1 MRLESAHEASPR
13 PGRNRLERTIIVL
26 QSLESTWPERQNHGS
41 LKKLS
46 ARYPMSTRRLL
57 GRRPS
62 TPIRTTTGS
71 PPGQSLPSELLGQT
85 CRRVGIVSLV
95 FASLWALTLLMNNVV
110 ARWFGEMA
118 FMPEVWPWPGNLVA
132 VIGVA
137 SSLAMTWL
145 ARRLSGKSILLD
157 VGSGYLVLQ
166 CFLVA
171 ILSQWA
177 HVPISPRVSWVCIP
191 ILFYPAIVPNTP
203 RKTLVTSLLAA
214 STEPLALV
222 LTHFRGVQ
230 VHLSAF
236 YLLWD
241 FLPTYICAFLV
252 VIPVK
257 IIHSLGQQ
265 VRRARELGSYRL
277 EEPLGKGGM
286 GEVFRATHQMLAR
299 PAAVKLIRSEI
310 IGSSTPAAAR
320 VITERFRREA
330 EAAASLRSP
339 HTISLYDFG
348 VAQDGTFFL
357 VMELLDGLDLETLV
371 ERFGPVPPDRTV
383 CLLRQVCASLAE
395 AHNRGLVHR
404 DIKPSNIFTCRLGL
418 DVDFVKVLDFGLVK
432 AMGDGDREA
441 TMLTAPD
448 ATTGT
453 PAYIAPEVVR
463 GDRVADHR
471 VDIYTLGCVG
481 YWLLT
486 GRLVFQAPNAIQLMY
501 QHANATPVAP
511 SQRSELE
518 IPAALDRVILS
529 CLAKHP
535 EDRPQSALELSHLLA
550 AAAPESSWNQERA
563 HRWWDRHHPGA
574 SGLQPPDTEKRML
587 SKTIDIGW
595 APVETPTPE
604 LGSVGSR

>member
-1 MRLESAHEASPR
+1 MP
-13 PGRNRLERTIIVL
+13 
-26 QSLESTWPERQNHGS
+26 
-41 LKKLS
+41 
-46 ARYPMSTRRLL
+46 TRRFL

-62 TPIRTTTGS
+62 TPVRTSGGS
-71 PPGQSLPSELLGQT
+71 PAGQSLPSDVIGQT
-85 CRRVGIVSLV
+85 CRRVGIVGLV
-95 FASLWALTLLMNNVV
+95 FASLWALTLFMNNVV
-110 ARWFGEMA
+110 ATWLGEMA
-118 FMPEVWPWPGNLVA
+118 FMREIWPFPGNIVA
-132 VIGVA
+132 TIGVA
-137 SSLAMTWL
+137 SSLGITAL
-145 ARRLSGKSILLD
+145 ARRFSGRSVLLD
-157 VGSGYLVLQ
+157 IGSGYLVLQ
-166 CFLVA
+166 CMLVS

-177 HVPISPRVSWVCIP
+177 PVPISPRVSWVCIP
-191 ILFYPAIVPNTP
+191 ILFYPAIVPNSP

-222 LTHFRGVQ
+222 LSHLRGVQ
-230 VHLSAF
+230 VHESTF
-236 YLLWD
+236 YVLWD

-257 IIHSLGQQ
+257 IIHRLGQQ

-348 VAQDGTFFL
+348 VANDGTFFL
-357 VMELLDGLDLETLV
+357 VMELLDGLDLESLV
-371 ERFGPVPPDRTV
+371 ERYGPVNPERTV
-383 CLLRQVCASLAE
+383 YLLRQVCASLAE
-395 AHNRGLVHR
+395 AHTRGLVHR
-404 DIKPSNIFTCRLGL
+404 DIKPSNIFTCRMGL

-448 ATTGT
+448 STTGT
-453 PAYIAPEVVR
+453 PAYIAPEMVR

-486 GRLVFQAPNAIQLMY
+486 GRLVFQAPNAIQLLY
-501 QHANATPVAP
+501 QHANGTPVAP

-518 IPAALDRVILS
+518 IPAALDRVILA
-529 CLAKHP
+529 CLAKFP
-535 EDRPQSALELSHLLA
+535 EDRPQSALELSRLLA
-550 AAAPESSWNQERA
+550 AAVPDSSWNQERA
-563 HRWWDRHHPGA
+563 HRWWDRHHPSP
-574 SGLQPPDTEKRML
+574 SGLHPADPERRML

-595 APVETPTPE
+595 TPVDAETPE

>member
-1 MRLESAHEASPR
+1 M
-13 PGRNRLERTIIVL
+13 T
-26 QSLESTWPERQNHGS
+26 
-41 LKKLS
+41 
-46 ARYPMSTRRLL
+46 TRRLL

-62 TPIRTTTGS
+62 TPVRTS
-71 PPGQSLPSELLGQT
+71 PSRSGQSLPSDVLDQT

-95 FASLWALTLLMNNVV
+95 FASLWAFTLFMNNVV
-110 ARWFGEMA
+110 AGWLGEMA
-118 FMPEVWPWPGNLVA
+118 FMRDLWPFPGNLVA
-132 VIGVA
+132 LIGVVT
-137 SSLAMTWL
+137 SLGMTGL
-145 ARRLSGKSILLD
+145 AYRLSGKSALLD
-157 VGSGYLVLQ
+157 LGSGYLIVQ
-166 CFLVA
+166 CFLVS

-177 HVPISPRVSWVCIP
+177 PVPLTPRVSWVCIP
-191 ILFYPAIVPNTP
+191 ILFYPAIVPTGP
-203 RKTLVTSLLAA
+203 RKTLITSLLAA

-222 LTHFRGVQ
+222 VTHLRGVPL
-230 VHLSAF
+230 HLTPF

-257 IIHSLGQQ
+257 IIHKLGQQ

-299 PAAVKLIRSEI
+299 PAAVKLIRSEV

-320 VITERFRREA
+320 VITQRFRREA

-348 VAQDGTFFL
+348 VSQDGTFFL
-357 VMELLDGLDLETLV
+357 VMELLDGLDLETLI
-371 ERFGPVPPDRTV
+371 ERFGPVSPERTV
-383 CLLRQVCASLAE
+383 YLLRQVCASLAE
-395 AHNRGLVHR
+395 AHARGLVHR
-404 DIKPSNIFTCRLGL
+404 DIKPSNIFTCRMGL

-432 AMGDGDREA
+432 GVGERDREA

-448 ATTGT
+448 STTGT
-453 PAYIAPEVVR
+453 PAYIAPEMVR
-463 GDRVADHR
+463 GDRAPDHR
-471 VDIYTLGCVG
+471 VDIYALGCVG

-518 IPAALDRVILS
+518 IPAALDRVILA
-529 CLAKHP
+529 CLAKFP
-535 EDRPQSALELSHLLA
+535 EDRPQSAGELSELLLA
-550 AAAPESSWNQERA
+550 AVPEAGWTKERA
-563 HRWWDRHHPGA
+563 HRWWDRHHPEA
-574 SGLQPPDTEKRML
+574 TATWPRDTENRIL
-587 SKTIDIGW
+587 SKTMDIGW
-595 APVETPTPE
+595 VPVESSSAE
-604 LGSVGSR
+604 LDSVGS

>member
-1 MRLESAHEASPR
+1 MP
-13 PGRNRLERTIIVL
+13 
-26 QSLESTWPERQNHGS
+26 
-41 LKKLS
+41 
-46 ARYPMSTRRLL
+46 TRRFL

-62 TPIRTTTGS
+62 TPVRTSGGS
-71 PPGQSLPSELLGQT
+71 PTGQSLPSDVIGQT
-85 CRRVGIVSLV
+85 CRRVGIVGLV
-95 FASLWALTLLMNNVV
+95 FASLWALTLFMNNVV
-110 ARWFGEMA
+110 ATWLGEMA
-118 FMPEVWPWPGNLVA
+118 FMREIWPFPGNIVA
-132 VIGVA
+132 TIGVA
-137 SSLAMTWL
+137 SSLGITAL
-145 ARRLSGKSILLD
+145 ARRFSGRSVLLD
-157 VGSGYLVLQ
+157 IGSGYLVLQ
-166 CFLVA
+166 CMLVS

-177 HVPISPRVSWVCIP
+177 PVPISPRVSWVCIP
-191 ILFYPAIVPNTP
+191 ILFYPAIVPNSP

-222 LTHFRGVQ
+222 LSHLRGVQ
-230 VHLSAF
+230 VHVSTF
-236 YLLWD
+236 YVLWD

-257 IIHSLGQQ
+257 IIHRLGQQ

-320 VITERFRREA
+320 VIIERFRREA

-348 VAQDGTFFL
+348 VANDGTFFL

-371 ERFGPVPPDRTV
+371 ERYGPVNPERTV
-383 CLLRQVCASLAE
+383 YLLRQVCASLAE
-395 AHNRGLVHR
+395 AHTRGLVHR
-404 DIKPSNIFTCRLGL
+404 DIKPSNIFTCRMGL
-418 DVDFVKVLDFGLVK
+418 DVDFIKVLDFGLVK

-448 ATTGT
+448 STTGT
-453 PAYIAPEVVR
+453 PAYIAPEMVR

-486 GRLVFQAPNAIQLMY
+486 GRLVFQAPNAIQLLY
-501 QHANATPVAP
+501 QHANGTPVAP

-518 IPAALDRVILS
+518 IPAALDRVILA
-529 CLAKHP
+529 CLAKFP
-535 EDRPQSALELSHLLA
+535 EDRPQTALELSRLLA
-550 AAAPESSWNQERA
+550 AAVPESSWNQERA
-563 HRWWDRHHPGA
+563 HRWWDRHHPSP
-574 SGLQPPDTEKRML
+574 SGLHPADPERRML

-595 APVETPTPE
+595 TPVDAETPE

>member
-1 MRLESAHEASPR
+1 
-13 PGRNRLERTIIVL
+13 
-26 QSLESTWPERQNHGS
+26 
-41 LKKLS
+41 
-46 ARYPMSTRRLL
+46 MSTRRLL

-71 PPGQSLPSELLGQT
+71 GPGQSLPSDVLGQT

-137 SSLAMTWL
+137 SSLAMTAL

-171 ILSQWA
+171 ILGQWA
-177 HVPISPRVSWVCIP
+177 PVAISPRVSWVCIP

-222 LTHFRGVQ
+222 LSHLRGVE

-236 YLLWD
+236 YLLWN

-348 VAQDGTFFL
+348 VAHDGTFFL

-371 ERFGPVPPDRTV
+371 ERFGPIPPDRAV
-383 CLLRQVCASLAE
+383 YLLRQVCASLAE
-395 AHNRGLVHR
+395 AHGRGLVHR

-441 TMLTAPD
+441 TLLTAPD

-453 PAYIAPEVVR
+453 PAYIAPEMVR
-463 GDRVADHR
+463 GDRAADHR
-471 VDIYTLGCVG
+471 IDIYTLGCVG

-535 EDRPQSALELSHLLA
+535 EDRPQCALELSHLLA
-550 AAAPESSWNQERA
+550 AAVPESSWSQERA
-563 HRWWDRHHPGA
+563 HRWWDRHHPGT
-574 SGLQPPDTEKRML
+574 GGIQPRDCAKRML
-587 SKTIDIGW
+587 SKTIDMGW